1 MNILKKVISFIRM
14 LIGDIIIVSSV
25 FFGSY
30 SILYMISKYGYLK
43 IIKYTGD
50 LCVALTMGYIII
62 IGGVVLGIIIRKR

>member
-1 MNILKKVISFIRM
+1 M

-30 SILYMISKYGYLK
+30 SILYMISKYEYLK
-43 IIKYTGD
+43 IIKYAGA